1 MGHLYWKLNVHE
13 PNDIKHG
20 RFPRAVFSR
29 WSKVVLH
36 MTTVRVGCITNS
48 TQNIR
53 YRKEEHFLK
62 FNPQKWQITKPVKQ
76 KEKEKT
82 KYVLTEICVCFCF
95 VVGAFFFFFNSSG
108 DTYFGC
114 KNKVTIKKILLNYCD
129 STQYTLQVKSEV
141 KERRAEKN
149 SVHTVSHSSS
159 PQFTWNSD
167 K

>member
-20 RFPRAVFSR
+20 RFPRAVLSR

-62 FNPQKWQITKPVKQ
+62 FNPQKWQITKSV
-76 KEKEKT
+76 KEKKKRKNMYE
-82 KYVLTEICVCFCF
+82 LIEIC
-95 VVGAFFFFFNSSG
+95 AFFLYF
-108 DTYFGC
+108 DVTYFWC
-114 KNKVTIKKILLNYCD
+114 KNN
-129 STQYTLQVKSEV
+129 
-141 KERRAEKN
+141 
-149 SVHTVSHSSS
+149 
-159 PQFTWNSD
+159 
-167 K
+167 